1 MLHGRGFLPPV
12 QHEGVCPMH
21 TMRRF
26 QPGDLRKADNT
37 IKKNLYLVF
46 GIFNIPMISRKCRI
60 YTKLLFYRLT
70 TNRKCRIFIT
80 RLF

>member
-1 MLHGRGFLPPV
+1 
-12 QHEGVCPMH
+12 MH

-46 GIFNIPMISRKCRI
+46 GIKCRI